1 MQGSHLGFGREV
13 SGVTPSAAGVWQ
25 QRFYRIG
32 HSGASGHAPANT
44 LKSLALA
51 LEIGVDMVE
60 FDVRACRD
68 GLVLIHDATLEHVPS
83 PYGARVVREC
93 TVAELQ
99 ALPLEGGERIPTL
112 AEALEL
118 LRGAASAHQ
127 VPFNLDLKEAGCE
140 AHVIETL
147 RELGALEQALIS
159 STIPTSLAAVRAASS
174 TVKIGLSY
182 PEDRGNASKRPLL
195 KPVVDGAVWLMRQT
209 LPRRV
214 LGMMAQ
220 AGANAVMLN
229 HRVVSR
235 QVVDLIHRHQGR
247 VFVWTVD
254 DVERLQRVYALGVD
268 GIASNYPELF
278 QQLPPF
284 RKDGAPSNPEIESP
298 QLPR

>member
-1 MQGSHLGFGREV
+1 MQHSNLGFGREG
-13 SGVTPSAAGVWQ
+13 SGAGVWQ
-25 QRFYRIG
+25 KRFYRIG
-32 HSGASGHAPANT
+32 HSGAAGHAPANT

-51 LEIGVDMVE
+51 LEIGVDIVE

-83 PYGARVVREC
+83 PYGARAVRDC

-99 ALPLEGGERIPTL
+99 ALTLEGGERIPTL
-112 AEALEL
+112 VEALEL
-118 LRGAASAHQ
+118 LRGAAGAHR

-140 AHVIETL
+140 ARVVAAL
-147 RELGALEQALIS
+147 CELGALEQALIS
-159 STIPTSLAAVRAASS
+159 STIPTSLAAVRAVSPV
-174 TVKIGLSY
+174 VKIGLSY
-182 PEDRGNASKRPLL
+182 PEDRGNASKRALL
-195 KPVVDGAVWLMRQT
+195 KPAVDGAVWWMRQT

-229 HRVVSR
+229 HRVVSQ
-235 QVVDLIHRHQGR
+235 QVVEVVHRCQGR

-254 DVERLQRVYALGVD
+254 DVERLQQVYALGVD

-284 RKDGAPSNPEIESP
+284 RKDGAPSNPGIKSLR
-298 QLPR
+298 LPR

>member
-1 MQGSHLGFGREV
+1 MQHANLGFGREF
-13 SGVTPSAAGVWQ
+13 SGASPSAAGAWQ
-25 QRFYRIG
+25 KRFYRIG
-32 HSGASGHAPANT
+32 HSGAAGHAPANT

-51 LEIGVDMVE
+51 LDIGVDIVE
-60 FDVRACRD
+60 FDVRACQD
-68 GLVLIHDATLEHVPS
+68 GLVLIHDATLEHMPS
-83 PYGARVVREC
+83 PYGAKAVRDC

-99 ALPLEGGERIPTL
+99 TLALEGGERIPTL

-118 LRGAASAHQ
+118 LRGR

-140 AHVIETL
+140 ARVVAAL

-182 PEDRGNASKRPLL
+182 PEDRGNASKRALL
-195 KPVVDGAVWLMRQT
+195 KPVVDSAVWLMRQT

-214 LGMMAQ
+214 PGMMAQ

-229 HRVVSR
+229 TRVVSQR
-235 QVVDLIHRHQGR
+235 VVDVVHQHQGR

-254 DVERLQRVYALGVD
+254 DAARLQQVYALGVD

-278 QQLPPF
+278 QQLPPL
-284 RKDGAPSNPEIESP
+284 RTDGAHTTI
-298 QLPR
+298 